1 MAQEIRKNNIIDTPE
16 LRISGNTLECQDMLI
31 QISSIAS
38 IQLAPPPADKVVPF
52 IILMVIGIFLIT
64 APFTSLTVMG
74 ILLLMVGTVLLAVVI
89 NKNNKRG
96 INLNIILNSGT
107 LFSFNSR
114 DIYFLRRVLEVI
126 EMCAN
131 GKQQEGIIINMTNSS
146 ISNAS
151 IGGGEVKVDSHEVHD
166 VSHAVVGSYNNAQ
179 GSNIAMDG
187 SSLYNQ
193 PVQSYNFSEDMDL
206 RQAVSELRDLIA
218 RLPDGAEKAAARE
231 AMEYAADADQRGFIA
246 CVRRNAGAFASSV
259 ITSVASQTLIG
270 LIHRILEGALTH

>member
-74 ILLLMVGTVLLAVVI
+74 ILLLLVGTVLLAVVI

-114 DIYFLRRVLEVI
+114 DI
-126 EMCAN
+126 
-131 GKQQEGIIINMTNSS
+131 
-146 ISNAS
+146 
-151 IGGGEVKVDSHEVHD
+151 
-166 VSHAVVGSYNNAQ
+166 
-179 GSNIAMDG
+179 
-187 SSLYNQ
+187 
-193 PVQSYNFSEDMDL
+193 
-206 RQAVSELRDLIA
+206 
-218 RLPDGAEKAAARE
+218 
-231 AMEYAADADQRGFIA
+231 
-246 CVRRNAGAFASSV
+246 
-259 ITSVASQTLIG
+259 
-270 LIHRILEGALTH
+270 